1 VRGRRSKAINER
13 FIDAIQ
19 SKRFSDSSSSQERI
33 VADNNK
39 SEHRS
44 KATNAQEVELNWD
57 KRCYVCGQF
66 GILDLTDMCP
76 VCTFGEA
83 DAYEDFL

>member
-1 VRGRRSKAINER
+1 MADHNKSDQRSKPT
-13 FIDAIQ
+13 
-19 SKRFSDSSSSQERI
+19 
-33 VADNNK
+33 
-39 SEHRS
+39 
-44 KATNAQEVELNWD
+44 KAPEMELNWQ

-83 DAYEDFL
+83 DAFEDFL